1 MLTVNLGPLT
11 MAVDHLLLI
20 SALTVATL
28 VGWRVAKRGGD
39 NPESVLFTLFLLGL
53 LGARVGFVL
62 SYWPMYREDPM
73 QMPEGTDGG
82 FLLWPGLV
90 VVAVG
95 ALWQGWRRTTLRR
108 PLGWGL
114 FSGALLWLL
123 GSLASHLYDQGTQL
137 PEMSLQKANGQP
149 VQLTV
154 YRGRPLVINLWA
166 TWCPPCRREMPVL
179 QQAQHD
185 YPDITFLFVNQGEA
199 PQTVTTF
206 LATTGLELSHVL
218 FDSGGQL
225 AQQVG
230 SMALPTTL
238 FYNAE
243 GRLVT
248 SHLGELSRASLSHA
262 LESFERTPAPAVT
275 DSSRNDACT
284 LC

>member
-1 MLTVNLGPLT
+1 
-11 MAVDHLLLI
+11 
-20 SALTVATL
+20 
-28 VGWRVAKRGGD
+28 
-39 NPESVLFTLFLLGL
+39 
-53 LGARVGFVL
+53 
-62 SYWPMYREDPM
+62 REDPM
-73 QMPEGTDGG
+73 QIVDLRDGG

-149 VQLTV
+149 VQLTT

>member
-73 QMPEGTDGG
+73 QIVDLRDGG

-149 VQLTV
+149 VQLTS